1 MSNFSRD
8 ITIDQIANV
17 IDFYEPH
24 YFGYYSK
31 LYQFNITVI
40 IPALYLAIK
49 FPYMN
54 PDTQD
59 PIISIAFRDH
69 SLIVEVATI
78 IFDLKS
84 DHRTVQ
90 GCWDSPHNFLSY
102 SCDERCDLRTLLSR
116 VNGSYI
122 IQ

>member
-24 YFGYYSK
+24 YFDYYSK

-78 IFDLKS
+78 IFDLKRRVTTELFK
-84 DHRTVQ
+84 DA
-90 GCWDSPHNFLSY
+90 G
-102 SCDERCDLRTLLSR
+102 TLLTIFFLTVVMKGMTS
-116 VNGSYI
+116 GHSFQGWMGLI
-122 IQ
+122 

>member
-24 YFGYYSK
+24 YFDYYSK

-69 SLIVEVATI
+69 NLIVEVATI
-78 IFDLKS
+78 IFDLKRRVTTELFK
-84 DHRTVQ
+84 DA
-90 GCWDSPHNFLSY
+90 G
-102 SCDERCDLRTLLSR
+102 TLLTIFFLTVVMKGVTS
-116 VNGSYI
+116 GHSF
-122 IQ
+122 QG

>member
-8 ITIDQIANV
+8 ITIDQIVNV

-78 IFDLKS
+78 IFDLKRRVTTELFK
-84 DHRTVQ
+84 DA
-90 GCWDSPHNFLSY
+90 G
-102 SCDERCDLRTLLSR
+102 TLLTIFFLTVVMKGVTS
-116 VNGSYI
+116 GHSFQGWMGLI
-122 IQ
+122 